1 MRLMKSSYLASQVDP
16 EVLGLLWA
24 PPQGDQECRV
34 SPVVLEGRED
44 P

>member
-1 MRLMKSSYLASQVDP
+1 MLKSPYLAAQVDL

-24 PPQGDQECRV
+24 PPQGDQECQE
-34 SPVVLEGRED
+34 SLVVLEGQED

>member
-1 MRLMKSSYLASQVDP
+1 VKSPYLAGQVDP

-24 PPQGDQECRV
+24 PPQGDQECQV
-34 SPVVLEGRED
+34 SQVVLEGQED